1 MITDGLIEAQPTY
14 TGDKLPVVVDITV
27 EGVERMRNLE
37 K

>member
-1 MITDGLIEAQPTY
+1 MITDDLIEVQPTY

-27 EGVERMRNLE
+27 EGVELMRKLA